1 MTEPIASIETE
12 APAEVHAP
20 PPAPKPPS
28 NGGGVRT
35 SYARKVRPGPGSDG
49 PMRENAL
56 GPRERLEA
64 LCDAGSVHAIR
75 SYAASGRLGAK
86 AKPGDGVVGACA
98 TIEGRPVFC
107 YAEDGRFAGG
117 SLGEAHAKTIVHVQE
132 LAAGA
137 KVPVIGFIESAGARM
152 QEGSA
157 ALAGYARVFRASVYL
172 SGKVPQISIVTG
184 TSAGGGCYSPALT
197 DFVFMTRHAAMF
209 LTGPKVVHEVTG
221 QEVSTEE
228 LGGAKVH
235 ERNGVCQFVVDSD
248 LEAAKCARDLLSY
261 LPQNAWSRP
270 VRTVPERP
278 PDGNPGSAIPREPGR
293 IYDVRDVA
301 GALVDS
307 GRLLEVAPK
316 WARNIVTA
324 LARMDGHPIGI
335 VANQPRYLG
344 GVIDA
349 DAAQKAARFVRVC
362 NAFNLPL
369 VVLVDTPGFLPGTK
383 QEANGIIRH
392 GAKLLHAFAAA
403 TVPKISLVLRQAY
416 GGGYI
421 TMNSQDLGAD
431 FAFAWPR
438 AKIGIMGPAQAVGII
453 HRRQIA
459 DADDPAAELSRL
471 ADVYADEQQ
480 ESWAAAREGVID
492 EILLPAE
499 TRRRLCAALDALR
512 IKAGPGGVFGN
523 IPL

>member
-1 MTEPIASIETE
+1 MTEPIAPPDTVAPPVELRPPTASRPGASPAGEPDYVRKRRLPSDE
-12 APAEVHAP
+12 APEVAREHALSP
-20 PPAPKPPS
+20 
-28 NGGGVRT
+28 T
-35 SYARKVRPGPGSDG
+35 
-49 PMRENAL
+49 
-56 GPRERLEA
+56 ERLEA
-64 LCDAGSVHAIR
+64 LCDPGSVHLIR

-86 AKPGDGVVGACA
+86 AQPGDGVVGACA
-98 TIEGRPVFC
+98 TVEGRPVFC

-157 ALAGYARVFRASVYL
+157 ALAGYARVFRASVHL

-184 TSAGGGCYSPALT
+184 VSAGGGCYSPALT

-209 LTGPKVVHEVTG
+209 LTGPKVVQEVTG
-221 QEVSTEE
+221 QQVTTEE

-235 ERNGVCQFVVDSD
+235 QQNGVCQFVVDSD
-248 LEAAKCARDLLSY
+248 YDGAKRARELLSF
-261 LPQNAWSRP
+261 LPQNAWERP
-270 VRTVPERP
+270 VRADPEP
-278 PDGNPGSAIPREPGR
+278 PPGDNPGAAIPREPGR
-293 IYDVRDVA
+293 IYDVRHVA
-301 GALVDS
+301 SALVD
-307 GRLLEVAPK
+307 GGHLFEVAPK
-316 WARNIVTA
+316 WAKNIVVA
-324 LARMDGHPIGI
+324 MARIDGRPVGI

-344 GVIDA
+344 GVLDA
-349 DAAQKAARFVRVC
+349 EAAQKAARFVRVC

-383 QEANGIIRH
+383 QEAQGIIRH
-392 GAKLLHAFAAA
+392 GAKLLHAFASA

-438 AKIGIMGPAQAVGII
+438 AKIGIMGPQQAVGII
-453 HRRQIA
+453 HRRRIA
-459 DADDPAAELSRL
+459 EAADPAAELERL
-471 ADVYADEQQ
+471 AAVYADEQQ
-480 ESWAAAREGVID
+480 LSWAAAREGVID
-492 EILLPAE
+492 EILLPQE
-499 TRRRLCAALDALR
+499 TRARLCAALDALGS
-512 IKAGPGGVFGN
+512 KMGPTGRSGN